1 MPLTMDTVS
10 VRVPKVMAMICP
22 LLSPS
27 SVVVVLSSVVALAVA
42 GCREQKYSHYGRQG
56 SFFSYLNH
64 MQTSRPPF
72 FIQGVVQDLI
82 IGHASLENTVAT
94 W

>member
-1 MPLTMDTVS
+1 MDTIS

-22 LLSPS
+22 LLSRS

-42 GCREQKYSHYGRQG
+42 GCREQKYSHYGHQG
-56 SFFSYLNH
+56 SFSYLNH

-72 FIQGVVQDLI
+72 FIQGVLQDSI
-82 IGHASLENTVAT
+82 IGHASLENTLAVCSCM
-94 W
+94 